1 MKKIYKAP
9 SMEIEIFDAD
19 DVITMSGYSGTKAD
33 GTSSDT
39 HHFFNVSW
47 ADFIS

>member
-1 MKKIYKAP
+1 MKRIYKDP

-19 DVITMSGYSGTKAD
+19 DVITMSGYSGTKFD
-33 GTSSDT
+33 GTSSDE

>member
-1 MKKIYKAP
+1 MKRIYKAP
-9 SMEIEIFDAD
+9 SMEIEIFDAE

-33 GTSSDT
+33 GTSSDE
-39 HHFFNVSW
+39 HQFFGVRW